1 MLLFMFDINPC
12 SIFLSLSSSIYCCH
26 SISAVNSKVL
36 KLKIVFPIKDLSKFH
51 YRNNGNFS
59 SPTFISMLSNTEGST
74 LVTMIHLGSSSS
86 SPETLS
92 ESRLASEAEFGL
104 KLRLLVA
111 ITISSM
117 SSKESNESWKTR
129 EIKIVFVNFITHKK
143 SREIK

>member
-12 SIFLSLSSSIYCCH
+12 SIFLSLSSSIYYCH
-26 SISAVNSKVL
+26 SISGSKVL

-117 SSKESNESWKTR
+117 SSKESNESWKTH
-129 EIKIVFVNFITHKK
+129 EIKIVSWIL
-143 SREIK
+143 